1 MYFEC
6 FDELNVFDETDETDE
21 TDESFEL
28 DEFDLLR
35 FRLFVIILTI
45 VGDSLRHSLRDSFR
59 GS

>member
-6 FDELNVFDETDETDE
+6 FDELNVFDETDE